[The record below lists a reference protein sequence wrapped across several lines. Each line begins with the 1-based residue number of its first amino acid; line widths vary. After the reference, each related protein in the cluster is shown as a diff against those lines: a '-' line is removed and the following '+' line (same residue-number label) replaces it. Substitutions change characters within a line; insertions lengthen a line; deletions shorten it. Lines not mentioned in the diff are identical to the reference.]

1 MKTLEQ
7 LGISPTPWK
16 VAMDDIAM
24 VFGGSQYP
32 SLSTLHICEVDIID
46 DPERKCNDIKLIAAA
61 PDMYEALR
69 EAILAECIGCRY
81 CGPHPKYECDNHD
94 CRQAPAKWRAALA
107 KAAGE
112 SEVK

>member
-7 LGISPTPWK
+7 LGISPAPWK

-24 VFGGSQYP
+24 VFSGSKYP
-32 SLSTLHICEVDIID
+32 SLSTPHICEVDIID

-61 PDMYEALR
+61 PELYEALYDVVAYCESTHLVPSER
-69 EAILAECIGCRY
+69 FGKVLA
-81 CGPHPKYECDNHD
+81 KV
-94 CRQAPAKWRAALA
+94 KAALA

-112 SEVK
+112 RKVKE